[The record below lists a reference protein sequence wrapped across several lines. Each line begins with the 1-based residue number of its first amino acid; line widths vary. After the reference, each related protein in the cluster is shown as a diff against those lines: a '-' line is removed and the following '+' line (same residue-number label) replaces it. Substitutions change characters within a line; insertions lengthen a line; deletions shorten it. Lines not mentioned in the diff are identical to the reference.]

1 MSFNFGQFRRSQI
14 TDYLTPI
21 TNYDMVITEV
31 KSATS
36 DAITF
41 ADKTLQLLNNSFL
54 KPTGNNNIQQ
64 SYFIR
69 FKIFKRPDGK
79 QIINIKLNNTTKI
92 EDNIQ
97 NIKQIEIPK
106 GEASEAIT
114 FEMIVSP
121 NNNYDQI
128 QFILNRDGTD
138 MSIGPSN
145 NGQMS
150 PSELGDYYG
159 RVVKIEIE
167 NFSLIYNI
175 IEKISGAI
183 GGKNRLKQIG
193 IQGPVGLLMNIN
205 GESIRIGRTGI
216 YEINNGVIITSIGFI
231 IEKDNT
237 DNFILDYQY

>member
-1 MSFNFGQFRRSQI
+1 MSFNFGQFRRSQVNN
-14 TDYLTPI
+14 YLTPI

-31 KSATS
+31 ESATS
-36 DAITF
+36 ASMKF
-41 ADKTLQLLNNSFL
+41 ADKTLQLNNGFL

-79 QIINIKLNNTTKI
+79 QIINVKLNNTTKI

-97 NIKQIEIPK
+97 NIKQIEIPT
-106 GEASEAIT
+106 GGASEAVT
-114 FEMIVSP
+114 FEIIISP
-121 NNNYDQI
+121 NSDYDQV

-138 MSIGPSN
+138 MSIGPGSSS
-145 NGQMS
+145 QMS

-159 RVVKIEIE
+159 RVIKIEIE
-167 NFSLIYNI
+167 NFSSIYNI
-175 IEKISGAI
+175 IEKLSGAI

-231 IEKDNT
+231 IENDT